1 MMPSYHKEWASVLRS
16 EFRQEC
22 YEGTSEDCFPH
33 CLPPTTHTHTKID
46 GRLKKK
52 GELAKVVISHE
63 GPELGRDKG
72 YSVLIS
78 VYESMNLGWQL
89 V

>member
-1 MMPSYHKEWASVLRS
+1 MRAPQKIV
-16 EFRQEC
+16 
-22 YEGTSEDCFPH
+22 FPTA
-33 CLPPTTHTHTKID
+33 CPLPHTHTQRQMGD
-46 GRLKKK
+46 LKKK